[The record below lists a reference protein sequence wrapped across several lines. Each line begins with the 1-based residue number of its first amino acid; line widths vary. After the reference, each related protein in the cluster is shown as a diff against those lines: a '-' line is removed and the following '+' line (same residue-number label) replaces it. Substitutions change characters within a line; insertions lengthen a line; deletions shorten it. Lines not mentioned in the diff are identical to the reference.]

1 MESTDDNL
9 DGQYRHQ
16 QDAGVA
22 DLSRASWTGR
32 REAETGLETVLLSS
46 MPFLPYVCRTCPV
59 CLAMVAMVVFINCLT
74 GIFVLLGSYV

>member
-32 REAETGLETVLLSS
+32 REAETGLKQELGGTPNPRWDGGGMQVGVEVGRHEHLRGEEVGTASNKQPALL
-46 MPFLPYVCRTCPV
+46 
-59 CLAMVAMVVFINCLT
+59 
-74 GIFVLLGSYV
+74 